1 MSNPKTYFCF
11 SGCYTVYSAPNKER
25 GILGGVVTV
34 GKSLEIEGNIFSQ
47 CSQEDAV
54 KYFTA
59 NEESVEAN
67 HNPEASAKDFTE
79 SLPTSR

>member
-1 MSNPKTYFCF
+1 M
-11 SGCYTVYSAPNKER
+11 
-25 GILGGVVTV
+25 GGVVTV

-67 HNPEASAKDFTE
+67 RDPEATAKDFAE
-79 SLPTSR
+79 PLPTSR

>member
-1 MSNPKTYFCF
+1 MSNPKIYFCF

-54 KYFTA
+54 KYFMA

-67 HNPEASAKDFTE
+67 HDLEATAKDFTE
-79 SLPTSR
+79 PLPTSR